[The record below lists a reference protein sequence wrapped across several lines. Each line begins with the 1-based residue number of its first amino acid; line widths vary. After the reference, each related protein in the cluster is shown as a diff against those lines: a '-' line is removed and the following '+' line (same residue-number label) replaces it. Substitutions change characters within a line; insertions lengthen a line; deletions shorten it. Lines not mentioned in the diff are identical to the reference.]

1 MRRTPVVVQEQTGIP
16 PLGNP
21 TTPTD
26 DTPDPAAAT
35 SPASAPV
42 GAAPPKDASPD
53 AAPAKDAS
61 LGGPPPNGALD
72 ASRDASLDAV
82 SPGDV
87 ALMDASLDGTP
98 SDGTPSDGALDAEVA
113 SKDVFPDGAPSDG
126 MPSDGALGAGAAT
139 TETPLGD
146 LAPNDVAASNDSAP
160 NHAFPDGAIAPS
172 EGAVAGGETSLG
184 GLPGG
189 GGAVPGGVTARA
201 TSPGRES
208 RAKLLGRI
216 VAAAAGGLLLYL
228 AFPPLDWWWCA
239 PLGITLIVISL
250 YGCRPRRA
258 AWLGY
263 LAAAVFL
270 FPTLSW
276 VRPIGDDAWVG
287 LVAVSSLFYAAMAAC
302 AAPVFRLR
310 WWPVWFGALW
320 VAMEWGRSVFPVG
333 GFPWARVAFSQGESA
348 FTSYAA
354 LGGAPLVSFAVT
366 LSGALL
372 AMAVLRLLQAPQ
384 PIRVSRKTPQT
395 SPVIGATEAAKG
407 DGEVSAATAGL
418 AGADA
423 GVTGGL
429 AGAAGLAGAGAAAGL
444 AGAGAAAGHA
454 GAGATAGHATAG
466 DATGGHAGAG
476 LVGAGGAAGWAWH
489 AVVPAGLALVVPL
502 LALAVPRPGDEGR
515 NVNVGI
521 VQGNVPGEGMYALGE
536 EPAVVLN
543 NHARETH
550 ALAQAARDGKLL
562 KPDIVVLPENS
573 TDIDPYRDA
582 FARDTIDA
590 SVKDVGVPTLVGAVV
605 AIGDQHRATRSL
617 VWDPATG
624 PGAYYDKQQLV
635 PFGEFTPFQDL
646 VLALFERAR
655 LVGRQSVPGTKDG
668 TLRMGPVT
676 IGAVNCYEVAFD
688 GIVRGTV
695 KAGGTP
701 LVVQTNNA
709 TYALTN
715 LPPQQLAMSKL
726 RAVEHNRAVVTAAT
740 TGISAYV
747 TPDGKVAWQTKER
760 VADMNVVKVPVR
772 TEATIATQ
780 VGQAPEWAL
789 ILVGAAAV
797 GAAAWRGRRRDESVR
812 ND

>member
-1 MRRTPVVVQEQTGIP
+1 MVQEQTGIP
-16 PLGNP
+16 PLQNP

-26 DTPDPAAAT
+26 DTPAPTAPLADALASLPAAAPVADAPESRHT
-35 SPASAPV
+35 SGPSSSDTTGHPGADQPPLATTGAERRPRVAVSDRPPLDGTPPDGSLDAEAAPTDARPGGSAPNNATP
-42 GAAPPKDASPD
+42 GAAAPDSAAPKDASSDD
-53 AAPAKDAS
+53 AI
-61 LGGPPPNGALD
+61 
-72 ASRDASLDAV
+72 V
-82 SPGDV
+82 
-87 ALMDASLDGTP
+87 
-98 SDGTPSDGALDAEVA
+98 
-113 SKDVFPDGAPSDG
+113 
-126 MPSDGALGAGAAT
+126 
-139 TETPLGD
+139 
-146 LAPNDVAASNDSAP
+146 DSA
-160 NHAFPDGAIAPS
+160 HV
-172 EGAVAGGETSLG
+172 EGVVAGGETSSPASLS
-184 GLPGG
+184 GLPRDAGDSG
-189 GGAVPGGVTARA
+189 GGAVPGGVTARR

-208 RAKLLGRI
+208 RARLLGRV
-216 VAAAAGGLLLYL
+216 VAAASGGFLLYL

-239 PLGITLIVISL
+239 PLGITLIVVSL

-287 LVAVSSLFYAAMAAC
+287 LVAVSGLFYAAMAAC

-320 VAMEWGRSVFPVG
+320 VAMEWARSVFPVG
-333 GFPWARVAFSQGESA
+333 GFPWARVAFSQGESS

-372 AMAVLRLLQAPQ
+372 AMAVLRLLKTPQ
-384 PIRVSRKTPQT
+384 PTRISRKTPQAGPAT
-395 SPVIGATEAAKG
+395 GTAQATETDA
-407 DGEVSAATAGL
+407 GESAATAGH
-418 AGADA
+418 AAADA
-423 GVTGGL
+423 T
-429 AGAAGLAGAGAAAGL
+429 AGHDGAGAAAGFAGVGATPDN
-444 AGAGAAAGHA
+444 AGA
-454 GAGATAGHATAG
+454 
-466 DATGGHAGAG
+466 
-476 LVGAGGAAGWAWH
+476 VVGGAWRV
-489 AVVPAGLALVVPL
+489 VVPAGLALVVPL

-515 NVNVGI
+515 DVNVGI
-521 VQGNVPGEGMYALGE
+521 VQGNVPGEGMYAFGE
-536 EPAVVLN
+536 EPAVVLT

-562 KPDIVVLPENS
+562 KPDIVILPENS

-668 TLRMGPVT
+668 ALRMGPVT

-709 TYALTN
+709 SYALTN

-772 TEATIATQ
+772 TKATIATQ